1 MFNFL
6 TLYGDSLL
14 YIYTIAMII
23 INWIIPLFK
32 LIRAQINVITSNNSE
47 HSCRRNDNGRGDE
60 LDGLGRRKLSRS
72 NSDNRFYNRTG
83 INYIK
88 RLGKISRAKAI
99 KRKK

>member
-1 MFNFL
+1 MFDFL

-14 YIYTIAMII
+14 YIYTVIMII

-32 LIRAQINVITSNNSE
+32 FIRAQINVKSPNNSE
-47 HSCRRNDNGRGDE
+47 HPGRSNDNGRGDE
-60 LDGLGRRKLSRS
+60 LDGLGRCELSRS
-72 NSDNRFYNRTG
+72 DCNNRFYNRTG